1 MKTVI
6 LFFTGLLCFIYST
19 STAEANLTSTIHGI
33 ELTAQVRIDYDGE
46 FRIKI
51 TLLPGVNKK
60 LWFRLRNYKR
70 TVMYEEQFDI
80 SLAGQMRILNLEQL
94 EDGHYWVE
102 VVSKGKRTQARLEI
116 GQQVIARRS
125 LQFN

>member
-6 LFFTGLLCFIYST
+6 LFFTGLLCFIYSI
-19 STAEANLTSTIHGI
+19 STAGANPTSTIHGI
-33 ELTAQVRIDYDGE
+33 ELTAQVHIDYDGE

-51 TLLPGVNKK
+51 TVLPGVNKR
-60 LWFRLRNYKR
+60 LWFKLRNNKR
-70 TVMYEEQFDI
+70 TVMYEEQFDTA
-80 SLAGQMRILNLEQL
+80 LGGQMRILNLEEL

-102 VVSKGKRTQARLEI
+102 VAAKGKCTQARLEI